1 MTTDAPIGGIASGGQ
16 AVATNHGAWPGPV
29 GLHGS
34 ASRKVRMTMDAKTPE
49 AEQPGA
55 GEAPVGRRPKAAEPE
70 ITSPAGAGESLDD
83 GEAPAIVSAVEAA
96 MYMFVDA
103 LDALPDPSDSKFLKR
118 AEVILTGLRK
128 LEASLSRAASRRRAT
143 PSVVVALSE
152 TRGRYNELM
161 ERAAAA
167 PGSTLGQR
175 MYTAR
180 RRADLSVQ
188 EAANGVGL
196 RPDLLAAIEA
206 GEPTTQDETA
216 KIKTLIAA
224 LER

>member
-1 MTTDAPIGGIASGGQ
+1 MAIDAQIGGIVSGQ
-16 AVATNHGAWPGPV
+16 PPISTNHSAWPGPV
-29 GLHGS
+29 GSGGS
-34 ASRKVRMTMDAKTPE
+34 ASRKVRMTMDDKTPD
-49 AEQPGA
+49 AGQSDA
-55 GEAPVGRRPKAAEPE
+55 GEAAVGWQPE
-70 ITSPAGAGESLDD
+70 DAGPAITSPVGADEPPDD

-103 LDALPDPSDSKFLKR
+103 IDALPDPSDSKFLKR

-128 LEASLSRAASRRRAT
+128 LEASLSRAASRRRIT
-143 PSVVVALSE
+143 PSVVAALSE
-152 TRGRYNELM
+152 TRGRYNDLM
-161 ERAAAA
+161 VRAAAA

-188 EAANGVGL
+188 EAANGVGI
-196 RPDLLAAIEA
+196 RADLLAAIEA
-206 GEPTTQDETA
+206 GEPTTQGETA

>member
-1 MTTDAPIGGIASGGQ
+1 MIDAQIGGIASGG
-16 AVATNHGAWPGPV
+16 APMPTSHGAWPGPV
-29 GLHGS
+29 GSRGS
-34 ASRKVRMTMDAKTPE
+34 ASRKVRMTMNEKTPE
-49 AEQPGA
+49 AGQPGA
-55 GEAPVGRRPKAAEPE
+55 GEAPVGQRPENAEPA
-70 ITSPAGAGESLDD
+70 ITSPAGADEPPND
-83 GEAPAIVSAVEAA
+83 GEAPAIVGAVEAA

-103 LDALPDPSDSKFLKR
+103 IDALPDPGDSKFLKR
-118 AEVILTGLRK
+118 VEVILTGLRK

-152 TRGRYNELM
+152 TRGHYNNLM
-161 ERAAAA
+161 ERASAA

-175 MYTAR
+175 IYTAR
-180 RRADLSVQ
+180 RRADLSVE

-196 RPDLLAAIEA
+196 RADLLAAIEA